1 MHLLSARARG
11 KVREGEKSGRGE
23 SKARSDCRT
32 TLLVLLNLCIVQV
45 IANLLPEKFHEEL
58 VLRPERDGRLVSRF
72 AFTTMI
78 EGAYPRDPQTLGLE
92 DHGSYP

>member
-1 MHLLSARARG
+1 MAGVAARASRRLIPYTHVPM
-11 KVREGEKSGRGE
+11 KP
-23 SKARSDCRT
+23 DCRK

-45 IANLLPEKFHEEL
+45 IANSFPETFDEEL
-58 VLRPERDGRLVSRF
+58 VLRPERDGKLVSRF

-78 EGAYPRDPQTLGLE
+78 EDAYPRDPQTLGLE